1 MTSRVLRADTLL
13 TFDAPRTARGHDL
26 VGAIADAAV
35 WLEGEGPRAKVRWCG
50 RAAELPADAPA
61 PSGAHALLMPAWVEC
76 HTHALFGGSR
86 HADFALRNAG
96 TSYAEILEAG
106 GGIMSTVDGTR
117 ATSDDVLVDTLVERL
132 DDFWRQGVAVVE
144 VKTGYGLS
152 VQEELRHLRLIR
164 EAARQSP
171 VHVVSTCL
179 SAHAIP
185 REFRDDRAAYVG
197 AIVEEILPAVAA
209 EGLAEQV
216 DVFCDRGAY
225 TVDESRRVLE
235 AARSLGFG
243 LRLHAEELAH
253 TGATRLA
260 CELGALSADHLEW
273 IDADDVAAMAEADVA
288 AVLLPIVTTFLDLEH
303 RAPARAL
310 ADAGV
315 RVAVS
320 TDYNPGSAHSTNLAL
335 AASLSCTLHKL
346 TPAEALAGVTRVAAE
361 VCGLAGRYGVVK
373 PGAFGGLLASD
384 LKDWR
389 ALPYFVDAPPMR
401 WA

>member
-1 MTSRVLRADTLL
+1 MS
-13 TFDAPRTARGHDL
+13 AR
-26 VGAIADAAV
+26 
-35 WLEGEGPRAKVRWCG
+35 
-50 RAAELPADAPA
+50 
-61 PSGAHALLMPAWVEC
+61 S
-76 HTHALFGGSR
+76 
-86 HADFALRNAG
+86 
-96 TSYAEILEAG
+96 
-106 GGIMSTVDGTR
+106 
-117 ATSDDVLVDTLVERL
+117 
-132 DDFWRQGVAVVE
+132 WRRSSSQ
-144 VKTGYGLS
+144 
-152 VQEELRHLRLIR
+152 
-164 EAARQSP
+164 
-171 VHVVSTCL
+171 
-179 SAHAIP
+179 
-185 REFRDDRAAYVG
+185 
-197 AIVEEILPAVAA
+197 AA

-225 TVDESRRVLE
+225 TADESRRVLE
-235 AARSLGFG
+235 AAHRSLRPTPPRRRAG
-243 LRLHAEELAH
+243 AH
-253 TGATRLA
+253 RRDRLA

-361 VCGLAGRYGVVK
+361 VCGLAGRFGVVK